1 MQWLRRTPEE
11 VAEGIE
17 SMEKLPGYRWVVFA
31 TWQVC
36 SVSGWMMV
44 ATIGIL
50 LPSISEELTL
60 SPGEQGLLSSIA
72 VWGNLGLAIPLS
84 WLVSRYSPT
93 LVSTITQLLA
103 TLFLFAQGWSPSFA
117 ILLLGRLGL
126 GMSLIAREPA
136 RALITQQWFPHRE
149 IPLVNG
155 ISNAVFSVIV
165 GGGLIVTPFVLNAL
179 EGSWRST
186 FYLFGALFVVFSVF
200 WIALG
205 RDRVTTEY
213 RGRQVEREV
222 GVIRGALAYRDLWLA
237 GLGFFGAV
245 MSEYA
250 FLSFFPTMMLDT
262 YDVPLPWSGG
272 LMALWLLGGGVFGL
286 VAVYI
291 ASNTNNGKRLLQVM
305 GLLMIGTYAGI
316 TTTGSFAI
324 LVPLSILNGMA
335 WSCWPILMTI
345 PFRLPG
351 IRPREVAVALAFI
364 MMAISGGNAAGPLVA
379 GFAQEALGG
388 DVRLTLFLLS
398 FSGIS
403 LTVAG
408 TFLRHGVVG
417 ARRQPPGMTLQA
429 E

>member
-1 MQWLRRTPEE
+1 
-11 VAEGIE
+11 
-17 SMEKLPGYRWVVFA
+17 MEKLPGYRWVVFA

-44 ATIGIL
+44 STIGIL

-93 LVSTITQLLA
+93 LVSTITQLVA

-117 ILLLGRLGL
+117 VLLLGRLGL

-186 FYLFGALFVVFSVF
+186 FYLFGALFVVLSVF

-205 RDRVTTEY
+205 RDQVTTEY
-213 RGRQVEREV
+213 RGRQVEREA

-245 MSEYA
+245 IAEYA

-262 YDVPLPWSGG
+262 YDVPLHWSGG

-291 ASNTNNGKRLLQVM
+291 ASNTNNGKRLLQAT
-305 GLLMIGTYAGI
+305 GLLMVGTYAGYNDYRLFRHFGA
-316 TTTGSFAI
+316 TEHSEWDGLELLAYSDDR
-324 LVPLSILNGMA
+324 PLPPARHPATRG
-335 WSCWPILMTI
+335 
-345 PFRLPG
+345 RG
-351 IRPREVAVALAFI
+351 RPRLHNDVDLGWERGGTVGGRLR
-364 MMAISGGNAAGPLVA
+364 SGGTGRRRAADPVLA
-379 GFAQEALGG
+379 
-388 DVRLTLFLLS
+388 
-398 FSGIS
+398 
-403 LTVAG
+403 
-408 TFLRHGVVG
+408 
-417 ARRQPPGMTLQA
+417 
-429 E
+429 